1 MGQPD
6 TYICK
11 IIPEKILFLP
21 TRRTYFTKVKMGYT
35 SLRRYGQIAD
45 VLVKY
50 GFGFYLNELFPGA
63 AVSRTA
69 KKNQAEEYSEYS
81 AYARFRMA
89 LEDLGPTFVKFG
101 QFMSTRTELF
111 PQEMIAELSKLQD
124 RVGVVPF
131 DEVIPTLD
139 NYIPD
144 WRDLFTSIDPK
155 PLAAASISQVYRA
168 VTLDGTV
175 IALKVQRP
183 KISEKIEQDIGLLRS
198 IAKLIEER
206 KPELRMYNPVALVE
220 DFGVQIK
227 KELDFTRDGS
237 NAERLARNMKNSGL
251 PRIKVPKI
259 YWEYS
264 GRELLA
270 MEFVSGFRSDD
281 VETIRAHGIDTKEL
295 ANLGLKAFMIQI
307 FQDGF
312 YHGDPHAGNIQVSPK
327 GEIVF
332 LDFGVCGVLMK
343 DMRNKFI
350 SLMLALFSA
359 DTDLTLRCIKNL
371 NIKIP
376 QEGYEEVRSELY
388 LALQDFKEMGSRMN
402 FSALLETVQELFQ
415 TYNIRIP
422 QNIMQLLKALMLVSN
437 IAFTLDPELKFVDEA
452 QPFLKQILADDIK
465 SPDNMQKRMLEAKMK
480 FEDLANVPKQLSGVL
495 EMASE
500 GKLKV
505 DIAAK
510 EVGRLSDTISSSVD
524 KLVIGLMMA
533 SIVIGLS
540 LVVMSQNFTMSFIPI
555 LAYVA
560 AVIIIIVVFWTMR
573 ARSRKIKN

>member
-101 QFMSTRTELF
+101 QLMSTRTELF

-560 AVIIIIVVFWTMR
+560 AVIIRCLLDNACPFT
-573 ARSRKIKN
+573 

>member
-1 MGQPD
+1 
-6 TYICK
+6 
-11 IIPEKILFLP
+11 
-21 TRRTYFTKVKMGYT
+21 MGYT

-63 AVSRTA
+63 AISRTA

-101 QFMSTRTELF
+101 QLMSTRTELF
-111 PQEMIAELSKLQD
+111 SQEMIAELSKLQD

-168 VTLDGTV
+168 VTRDGTV

-206 KPELRMYNPVALVE
+206 KPELRIYNPVALVE

-251 PRIKVPKI
+251 PRIKVLKI

-327 GEIVF
+327 GDIVF

-371 NIKIP
+371 GVKIP

-402 FSALLETVQELFQ
+402 FSTLLETVQELFQ

-437 IAFTLDPELKFVDEA
+437 IAFTLDPELQFVDEA
-452 QPFLKQILADDIK
+452 QPFLKQILSDDIK
-465 SPDNMQKRMLEAKMK
+465 STDSMQKRMLEAKMK

-540 LVVMSQNFTMSFIPI
+540 LVVMSQSFTMGFIPI

-573 ARSRKIKN
+573 SRMRKNRY

>member
-1 MGQPD
+1 M
-6 TYICK
+6 
-11 IIPEKILFLP
+11 IPEEILFLLS
-21 TRRTYFTKVKMGYT
+21 RRTYFTKVKMGYT

-63 AVSRTA
+63 AISRTA

-101 QFMSTRTELF
+101 QLMSTRTELF
-111 PQEMIAELSKLQD
+111 SQEMIAELSKLQD

-168 VTLDGTV
+168 VTRDGTV

-206 KPELRMYNPVALVE
+206 KPELRIYNPVALVE

-327 GEIVF
+327 GDIVF

-371 NIKIP
+371 GVKIP

-402 FSALLETVQELFQ
+402 FSTLLETVQELFQ

-437 IAFTLDPELKFVDEA
+437 IAFTLDPDLQFVDEA

-465 SPDNMQKRMLEAKMK
+465 STDSMQKRMLEAKMK

-540 LVVMSQNFTMSFIPI
+540 LVVMSQSFTMGFIPI

-573 ARSRKIKN
+573 SRMRKNRY

>member
-1 MGQPD
+1 
-6 TYICK
+6 
-11 IIPEKILFLP
+11 
-21 TRRTYFTKVKMGYT
+21 MGYT

-63 AVSRTA
+63 AISRTA

-101 QFMSTRTELF
+101 QLMSTRTELF
-111 PQEMIAELSKLQD
+111 SQEMIAELSKLQD

-168 VTLDGTV
+168 VTRDGTV

-206 KPELRMYNPVALVE
+206 KPELRIYNPVALVE

-327 GEIVF
+327 GDIVF

-371 NIKIP
+371 GVKIP

-402 FSALLETVQELFQ
+402 FSTLLETVQELFQ

-437 IAFTLDPELKFVDEA
+437 IAFTLDPELQFVDEA

-465 SPDNMQKRMLEAKMK
+465 SPDSMQKRMLEAKMK

-540 LVVMSQNFTMSFIPI
+540 LVVMSQSFTMGFIPI

-573 ARSRKIKN
+573 SRMRKNRY

>member
-1 MGQPD
+1 
-6 TYICK
+6 
-11 IIPEKILFLP
+11 
-21 TRRTYFTKVKMGYT
+21 MGYT

-63 AVSRTA
+63 AISRTA

-101 QFMSTRTELF
+101 QLMSTRTELF
-111 PQEMIAELSKLQD
+111 SQEMIAELSKLQD

-168 VTLDGTV
+168 VTRDGTV

-206 KPELRMYNPVALVE
+206 KPELRIYNPVALVE

-327 GEIVF
+327 GDIVF

-371 NIKIP
+371 GVKIP

-402 FSALLETVQELFQ
+402 FSTLLETVQELFQ

-437 IAFTLDPELKFVDEA
+437 IAFTLDPELQFVDEA
-452 QPFLKQILADDIK
+452 QPFLKQILSDDIK
-465 SPDNMQKRMLEAKMK
+465 STDSMQKRMLEAKMK

-540 LVVMSQNFTMSFIPI
+540 LVVMSQSFTMGFIPI

-573 ARSRKIKN
+573 SRMRKNRY

>member
-101 QFMSTRTELF
+101 QLMSTRTELF

-332 LDFGVCGVLMK
+332 LDFGVCGVLIK

>member
-101 QFMSTRTELF
+101 QLMSTRTELF

-422 QNIMQLLKALMLVSN
+422 QNIMQLLMALMLVSN

>member
-101 QFMSTRTELF
+101 QLMSTRTELF

>member
-1 MGQPD
+1 
-6 TYICK
+6 
-11 IIPEKILFLP
+11 
-21 TRRTYFTKVKMGYT
+21 MGYT

-50 GFGFYLNELFPGA
+50 GFGFYLNELFPGVA
-63 AVSRTA
+63 ISRTA

-101 QFMSTRTELF
+101 QLMSTRTELF
-111 PQEMIAELSKLQD
+111 SQEMIAELSKLQD

-168 VTLDGTV
+168 VTRDGTV

-206 KPELRMYNPVALVE
+206 KPELRIYNPVALVE

-327 GEIVF
+327 GDIVF

-371 NIKIP
+371 GVKIP

-402 FSALLETVQELFQ
+402 FSTLLETVQELFQ

-437 IAFTLDPELKFVDEA
+437 IAFTLDPELQFVDEA
-452 QPFLKQILADDIK
+452 QPFLKQILSDDIK
-465 SPDNMQKRMLEAKMK
+465 SPDSMQKRMLEAKMK

-540 LVVMSQNFTMSFIPI
+540 LVVMSQSFTMGFIPI

-573 ARSRKIKN
+573 SRMRKNRY

>member
-1 MGQPD
+1 
-6 TYICK
+6 
-11 IIPEKILFLP
+11 
-21 TRRTYFTKVKMGYT
+21 MGYT

-63 AVSRTA
+63 AISRTA

-101 QFMSTRTELF
+101 QLMSTRTELF
-111 PQEMIAELSKLQD
+111 SQEMIAELSKLQD

-168 VTLDGTV
+168 VTRDGTV

-206 KPELRMYNPVALVE
+206 KPELRIYNPVALVE

-327 GEIVF
+327 GDIIF

-371 NIKIP
+371 GVKIP

-402 FSALLETVQELFQ
+402 FSTLLETVQELFQ

-437 IAFTLDPELKFVDEA
+437 IAFTLDPDLQFVDEA

-465 SPDNMQKRMLEAKMK
+465 STDSMQKRMLEAKMK

-540 LVVMSQNFTMSFIPI
+540 LVVMSQSFTMGFIPI

-573 ARSRKIKN
+573 SRMRKNRY

>member
-1 MGQPD
+1 
-6 TYICK
+6 
-11 IIPEKILFLP
+11 
-21 TRRTYFTKVKMGYT
+21 MGYT

-63 AVSRTA
+63 AISRTA

-101 QFMSTRTELF
+101 QLMSTRTELF
-111 PQEMIAELSKLQD
+111 SQEMIAELSKLQD

-168 VTLDGTV
+168 VTRDGTV

-206 KPELRMYNPVALVE
+206 KPELRIYNPVALVE

-312 YHGDPHAGNIQVSPK
+312 YHGDPHAGNIQISPK
-327 GEIVF
+327 GDIVF

-371 NIKIP
+371 GVKIP

-402 FSALLETVQELFQ
+402 FSTLLETVQELFQ

-437 IAFTLDPELKFVDEA
+437 IAFTLDPDLQFVDEA

-465 SPDNMQKRMLEAKMK
+465 STDSMQKRMLEAKMK

-540 LVVMSQNFTMSFIPI
+540 LVVMSQNFTMGFIPI

-573 ARSRKIKN
+573 SRMRKNRY

>member
-1 MGQPD
+1 
-6 TYICK
+6 
-11 IIPEKILFLP
+11 
-21 TRRTYFTKVKMGYT
+21 MGYT

-63 AVSRTA
+63 AISRTA

-101 QFMSTRTELF
+101 QLMSTRTELF
-111 PQEMIAELSKLQD
+111 SQEMIAELSKLQD

-131 DEVIPTLD
+131 DEIIPTLD

-168 VTLDGTV
+168 VTRDGTV

-206 KPELRMYNPVALVE
+206 KPELRIYNPVALVE

-327 GEIVF
+327 GDIVF

-371 NIKIP
+371 GVKIP

-402 FSALLETVQELFQ
+402 FSTLLETVQELFQ

-437 IAFTLDPELKFVDEA
+437 IAFTLDPELQFVDEA
-452 QPFLKQILADDIK
+452 QPFLKQILSDDIK
-465 SPDNMQKRMLEAKMK
+465 SPDSMQKRMLEAKMK

-540 LVVMSQNFTMSFIPI
+540 LVVMSQSFTMGFIPI

-573 ARSRKIKN
+573 SRMRKNRY

>member
-1 MGQPD
+1 
-6 TYICK
+6 
-11 IIPEKILFLP
+11 
-21 TRRTYFTKVKMGYT
+21 MGYT

-63 AVSRTA
+63 AISRTA

-101 QFMSTRTELF
+101 QLMSTRTELF
-111 PQEMIAELSKLQD
+111 SQEMIAELSKLQD

-168 VTLDGTV
+168 VTRDGTV

-206 KPELRMYNPVALVE
+206 KPELRIYNPVALVE

-327 GEIVF
+327 GDIVF

-371 NIKIP
+371 GVKIP

-402 FSALLETVQELFQ
+402 ISTLLETVQELFQ

-437 IAFTLDPELKFVDEA
+437 IAFTLDPELQFVDEA
-452 QPFLKQILADDIK
+452 QPFLKQILSDDIK
-465 SPDNMQKRMLEAKMK
+465 SPDSMQKRMLEAKMK

-540 LVVMSQNFTMSFIPI
+540 LVVMSQSFTMGFIPI

-573 ARSRKIKN
+573 SRMRKNRY

>member
-1 MGQPD
+1 
-6 TYICK
+6 
-11 IIPEKILFLP
+11 
-21 TRRTYFTKVKMGYT
+21 MGYT

-63 AVSRTA
+63 AISRTA

-101 QFMSTRTELF
+101 QLMSTRTELF
-111 PQEMIAELSKLQD
+111 SQEMIAELSKLQD

-168 VTLDGTV
+168 VTRDGTV

-206 KPELRMYNPVALVE
+206 KPELRIYNPVALVE

-327 GEIVF
+327 GDIVF

-371 NIKIP
+371 GVKIP

-402 FSALLETVQELFQ
+402 FSTLLETVQELFQ

-437 IAFTLDPELKFVDEA
+437 IAFTLDPELQFVDEA

-465 SPDNMQKRMLEAKMK
+465 STDSMQKRMLEAKMK

-540 LVVMSQNFTMSFIPI
+540 LVVMSQSFTMGFIPI

-573 ARSRKIKN
+573 SRMRKNRY

>member
-1 MGQPD
+1 
-6 TYICK
+6 
-11 IIPEKILFLP
+11 
-21 TRRTYFTKVKMGYT
+21 MGYT

-63 AVSRTA
+63 AISRTA

-101 QFMSTRTELF
+101 QLMSTRTELF
-111 PQEMIAELSKLQD
+111 SQEMIAELSKLQD

-168 VTLDGTV
+168 VTRDGTV

-183 KISEKIEQDIGLLRS
+183 NISEKIEQDIGLLRS

-206 KPELRMYNPVALVE
+206 KPELRIYNPVALVE

-327 GEIVF
+327 GDIVF

-371 NIKIP
+371 GVKIP

-402 FSALLETVQELFQ
+402 FSTLLETVQELFQ

-437 IAFTLDPELKFVDEA
+437 IAFTLDPDLQFVDEA

-465 SPDNMQKRMLEAKMK
+465 STDSMQKRMLEAKMK

-540 LVVMSQNFTMSFIPI
+540 LVVMSQSFTMGFIPI

-573 ARSRKIKN
+573 SRMRKNRY

>member
-1 MGQPD
+1 MGN
-6 TYICK
+6 
-11 IIPEKILFLP
+11 
-21 TRRTYFTKVKMGYT
+21 M

-63 AVSRTA
+63 AISRTA
-69 KKNQAEEYSEYS
+69 KKSQADEYSEYS
-81 AYARFRMA
+81 VYARFRMA

-101 QFMSTRTELF
+101 QLMSTRTELF

-168 VTLDGTV
+168 VTEDGTV
-175 IALKVQRP
+175 LALKVQRP
-183 KISEKIEQDIGLLRS
+183 KIAEKIEQDIGLLRS
-198 IAKLIEER
+198 IAKLIEEK
-206 KPELRMYNPVALVE
+206 KPELRMYNPVSLVE

-227 KELDFTRDGS
+227 KELDFTRDGN
-237 NAERLARNMKNSGL
+237 NAERLARNMRRSGL
-251 PRIKVPKI
+251 PRIKIPKI

-264 GRELLA
+264 GKELLA
-270 MEFVSGFRSDD
+270 MEFIAGFRSDD
-281 VETIRAHGIDTKEL
+281 VETIKSHGIDPKEL

-371 NIKIP
+371 GVKIP
-376 QEGYEEVRSELY
+376 QSGIEEIRGELY

-402 FSALLETVQELFQ
+402 FPALLGTVQELFQ
-415 TYNIRIP
+415 RNNIRIP
-422 QNIMQLLKALMLVSN
+422 PNIMQLLKALMLVSN
-437 IAFTLDPELKFVDEA
+437 IAFTLDPDLQFVDEA
-452 QPFLKQILADDIK
+452 QPFLKQILAEDMK
-465 SPDNMQKRMLEAKMK
+465 SPDTVQKRMLEAKMK
-480 FEDLANVPKQLSGVL
+480 MEDLANVPKQISSVL

-540 LVVMSQNFTMSFIPI
+540 LVMKSQNFTMSFIPI
-555 LAYVA
+555 VAYIV

-573 ARSRKIKN
+573 ARSRRIKN

>member
-1 MGQPD
+1 MGQTD

>member
-1 MGQPD
+1 
-6 TYICK
+6 
-11 IIPEKILFLP
+11 
-21 TRRTYFTKVKMGYT
+21 MGYT

-63 AVSRTA
+63 AISRTA

-101 QFMSTRTELF
+101 QLMSTRTELF
-111 PQEMIAELSKLQD
+111 SQEMIAELSKLQD

-168 VTLDGTV
+168 VTRDGTV

-206 KPELRMYNPVALVE
+206 KPELRIYNPVALVE

-327 GEIVF
+327 GDIVF

-371 NIKIP
+371 GVKIP

-402 FSALLETVQELFQ
+402 FSTLLETVQELFQ

-437 IAFTLDPELKFVDEA
+437 IAFTLDPELQFVDEA
-452 QPFLKQILADDIK
+452 QPFLKQILSDDIK
-465 SPDNMQKRMLEAKMK
+465 CPDSMQKRMLEAKMK

-540 LVVMSQNFTMSFIPI
+540 LVVMSQSFTMGFIPI

-573 ARSRKIKN
+573 SRMRKNRY

>member
-1 MGQPD
+1 
-6 TYICK
+6 
-11 IIPEKILFLP
+11 
-21 TRRTYFTKVKMGYT
+21 MGYT

-63 AVSRTA
+63 AISRTA

-101 QFMSTRTELF
+101 QLMSTRTELF
-111 PQEMIAELSKLQD
+111 SQEMIAELSKLQD

-168 VTLDGTV
+168 VTRDGTV

-206 KPELRMYNPVALVE
+206 KPELRIYNPVALVE

-312 YHGDPHAGNIQVSPK
+312 YHGDPHAGNIQISPK
-327 GEIVF
+327 GDIVF

-371 NIKIP
+371 GVKIP

-402 FSALLETVQELFQ
+402 FSTLLETVQELFQ

-437 IAFTLDPELKFVDEA
+437 IAFTLDPDLQFVDEA

-465 SPDNMQKRMLEAKMK
+465 STDSMQKRMLEAKMK

-540 LVVMSQNFTMSFIPI
+540 LVVMSQSFTMGFIPI

-573 ARSRKIKN
+573 SRMRKNRY

>member
-1 MGQPD
+1 
-6 TYICK
+6 
-11 IIPEKILFLP
+11 
-21 TRRTYFTKVKMGYT
+21 MGYT

-63 AVSRTA
+63 AISRTA

-101 QFMSTRTELF
+101 QLMSTRTELF
-111 PQEMIAELSKLQD
+111 SQEMIAELSKLQD

-139 NYIPD
+139 NYISD

-168 VTLDGTV
+168 VTRDGTV

-206 KPELRMYNPVALVE
+206 KPELRIYNPVALVE

-327 GEIVF
+327 GDIVF

-371 NIKIP
+371 GVKIP

-402 FSALLETVQELFQ
+402 FSTLLETVQELFQ

-437 IAFTLDPELKFVDEA
+437 IAFTLDPELQFVDEA
-452 QPFLKQILADDIK
+452 QPFLKQILSDDIK
-465 SPDNMQKRMLEAKMK
+465 SPDSMQKRMLEAKMK

-505 DIAAK
+505 DISAK

-540 LVVMSQNFTMSFIPI
+540 LVVMSQSFTMGFIPI

-573 ARSRKIKN
+573 SRMRKNRY